1 MTPRCPQTLDNGQRC
16 SALAING
23 SKYCRHHDPQRPPKP
38 AREEPPESEPL
49 LLPPLFD
56 KPSILAALNEVVQA
70 LAGGRIKHSVADTL
84 LYAIKLAARL
94 VTELDEAGLSIHSED
109 EQPAGRHDEPA
120 LPHRDE
126 FAQTRKTAAADPLRN
141 QIAARQTAR
150 TTNREVQSHY
160 SNGSVALAASGIG
173 TNTFNPARRAGAPPL
188 YPEQASSLDP
198 STARIV
204 KDLLAETH
212 QLANT
217 QKAKS

>member
-38 AREEPPESEPL
+38 AREESRESEPL

-84 LYAIKLAARL
+84 LHAIKLAARL
-94 VTELDEAGLSIHSED
+94 VTELDEAGLSIHPDD
-109 EQPAGRHDEPA
+109 EQPVGRHI
-120 LPHRDE
+120 
-126 FAQTRKTAAADPLRN
+126 DP
-141 QIAARQTAR
+141 ITR
-150 TTNREVQSHY
+150 TTNKNGHSHY
-160 SNGSVALAASGIG
+160 SNGSVALAASGHRSNG
-173 TNTFNPARRAGAPPL
+173 TNTFNPSSFAGAPPL
-188 YPEQASSLDP
+188 YPEHALDP

-204 KDLLAETH
+204 KDLLAQTH
-212 QLANT
+212 QLADT